1 MLLSEQ
7 RKQNNELAKKFKNN
21 SLNHWYFHVIL

>member
-7 RKQNNELAKKFKNN
+7 RQQNNELAKKFKNN
-21 SLNHWYFHVIL
+21 SLHRWYFHVIL